1 VSSTRQLARK
11 RAVPLPDLA
20 TDRTAKILIVDDDER
35 NLLALTQVL
44 EPLAQ
49 VVTAT
54 SGKNALRAL
63 LKDDFAVILLDV
75 FMPEMDGYETAHF
88 IREREQTARIP
99 IIFLSAVNKET
110 EHLMRGYRMGA
121 VDYVFKPV
129 DPLVLSSKASVFV
142 DLYNLRREIEERT
155 TAERELNEAKARAEK
170 LRLKTQRE
178 LQAARLRQAAILNS
192 LPLVLFEAD
201 YSEQD
206 GLRRRVVGGD
216 RSSLP
221 EEAASRIQ
229 KDGSGWEEQ
238 IHPED
243 RDAVSRAYVQQARSG
258 DRATVRYRWATGEG
272 SPLHFLEQA
281 VRIDQNAWVG
291 SITDVTAQSALEDQ
305 LLQAQKLDAL
315 GHLTGGVAHDFN
327 NLLAAMLGGIELLR
341 RRRNLAEADLRV
353 LDQMRHAADQGVALV
368 KSLLAFARKQPLSP
382 SVVDPREI
390 ARTVGGLAEHAMGDG
405 ISVQWQLNCN
415 GCHFFADASQLT
427 LALFNLLIN
436 ARDATATGGTIKV
449 GIDHQQPG
457 GAEAEQLRITVR
469 DRGAGIPPEVLAKV
483 TEPFFTTKPAGK
495 GTGLGLSM
503 VAGFVEQS
511 GGKLAIRSRLG
522 EGTIVELFLPAVLCG
537 EAEAPAA
544 ENIGS
549 RSRSNNRSSLLL
561 VDDDDGVRTILAEII
576 EELGTKVTT
585 AGNGR
590 EALDILKRQPDAFH
604 LVLTDVA
611 MPVMNGVELLES
623 VREQKLGVSVALMT
637 GNINDEL
644 LSRVGP
650 ETQILPKPLE
660 SEALAQLLADC
671 GETHRSVQAL

>member
-1 VSSTRQLARK
+1 
-11 RAVPLPDLA
+11 
-20 TDRTAKILIVDDDER
+20 
-35 NLLALTQVL
+35 VL
-44 EPLAQ
+44 EPLAR

-54 SGKNALRAL
+54 SGKHALRAL
-63 LKDDFAVILLDV
+63 LKSDFAVILLDV
-75 FMPEMDGYETAHF
+75 FMPEMDGYETARF

-110 EHLMRGYRMGA
+110 EHLMRGYSMGA

-155 TAERELNEAKARAEK
+155 NAERELNEAKARAEK

-216 RSSLP
+216 RGALA
-221 EEAASRIQ
+221 EEAASWIG
-229 KDGSGWEEQ
+229 GSGSRWEER
-238 IHPED
+238 IHPDD
-243 RDAVSRAYVQQARSG
+243 RDAVSRAYVQQTSTG
-258 DRATVRYRWATGEG
+258 DRATVRYRWATSEG

-281 VRIDQNAWVG
+281 VRIDQNSWVG
-291 SITDVTAQSALEDQ
+291 SITDVTAQSTLEDQ

-327 NLLAAMLGGIELLR
+327 NLLAALLGGIELLR
-341 RRRNLAEADLRV
+341 RRGNLPETDLRV

-382 SVVDPREI
+382 GVVEPEDI
-390 ARTVGGLAEHAMGDG
+390 VRTVAGLAEHALDDG
-405 ISVQWQLNCN
+405 IRVEWKLAPNN
-415 GCHFFADASQLT
+415 CHFYADASQLT

-436 ARDATATGGTIKV
+436 ARDAMAGGGTIRV
-449 GIDHQQPG
+449 EIDHHRTE
-457 GAEAEQLRITVR
+457 GAEGEQLRIAVR
-469 DRGAGIPPEVLAKV
+469 DEGAGIPPEVLAKV
-483 TEPFFTTKPAGK
+483 TEPFFTTKAAGK

-511 GGKLAIRSRLG
+511 GGKLAIRSRLQ
-522 EGTIVELFLPAVLCG
+522 EGTTVEMFLPAVLCG
-537 EAEAPAA
+537 EAEAVAPGKASA
-544 ENIGS
+544 DS
-549 RSRSNNRSSLLL
+549 QPTKPRSLLL
-561 VDDDDGVRTILAEII
+561 VDDDVGVRMIVAEII
-576 EELGTKVTT
+576 QELGAKVTT
-585 AGNGR
+585 AENGR
-590 EALDILKRQPDAFH
+590 EALNILKRQPGAFD

-611 MPVMNGVELLES
+611 MPVMNGVELLEAIH
-623 VREQKLGVSVALMT
+623 EQELRIPVALMT
-637 GNINDEL
+637 GNINDDL
-644 LSRVGP
+644 LSRVASD
-650 ETQILPKPLE
+650 TLILPKPIGCEPLARLLE
-660 SEALAQLLADC
+660 EC
-671 GETHRSVQAL
+671 GH